1 MLKNSLLLLM
11 LSVVLSGCGGV
22 ASTRSMPTATST
34 APPVV
39 SIQPLVLATPLSTPT
54 TRVLPANHVD
64 VGDNFFYPRIITVT
78 VDTKIRWTNV
88 GAANHDVTA
97 MDRSWGGRN
106 LGMTESYEESF
117 SREGVHDYECVAHRP
132 GQRGKV
138 VVIAK

>member
-1 MLKNSLLLLM
+1 M
-11 LSVVLSGCGGV
+11 LSVMLSGCGET
-22 ASTRSMPTATST
+22 ASTRSMPTATSA
-34 APPVV
+34 APAVD
-39 SIQPLVLATPLSTPT
+39 SIQPLVTATLMSTPT
-54 TRVLPANHVD
+54 TRVLPANRVD

-78 VDTKIRWTNV
+78 VDTKVSWTNV

-117 SREGVHDYECVAHRP
+117 SREGVYEYECVAHRP